1 MVESLAMDSYRYL
14 NRITRMAV
22 KAWIKREPYREIPW
36 TPLRKPLAHSTV
48 ALVSSA
54 AVAMRDDRPL
64 RPRQRA
70 SRPLAPG
77 RELPPHPV
85 RGHRARR
92 APVSPA
98 HQHPL
103 RRARPRLRHAPRAF
117 EGARTGGRD
126 RSLCPDAL
134 LLPGLRPRAA

>member
-54 AVAMRDDRPL
+54 AVAMRDDRPSTKTKSVATPST
-64 RPRQRA
+64 RTRA
-70 SRPLAPG
+70 TAS
-77 RELPPHPV
+77 
-85 RGHRARR
+85 
-92 APVSPA
+92 S
-98 HQHPL
+98 
-103 RRARPRLRHAPRAF
+103 RARPPSETRACITCTSTPTS
-117 EGARTGGRD
+117 ASKT
-126 RSLCPDAL
+126 STASCPS
-134 LLPGLRPRAA
+134 GV